1 MLCKSRML
9 AAALVTMLVAGS
21 TASAQVTTAFSYQ
34 GQLKTSGN
42 VVNSATDMQFSL
54 WTLAVGGTQIGSTV
68 TSLNVPVSNGLFS
81 VPIDFGVNPYAS
93 SQNLYLQV
101 AVRNPAGS
109 GSYSPMG
116 SRQLLTPAP
125 FSLATRGINVN
136 AAGNVGIGSSNPV
149 SRFQV
154 RNVVDGG
161 LNDPTAIFTS
171 GSCGAPCGQ
180 ENYHESVRLINDNA
194 NGQTGLGFMVEPNAT
209 INSVSDVW
217 IGTGFGADAGDQANN
232 FIIATKT
239 GATTLTNRLVVDGD
253 TGNVG
258 IGTQLPGSPPTAR
271 LQVVGNTRL
280 NGDLRFG
287 NDNENGNTI
296 RLSRF
301 NGPAN
306 FSNMYFDFGPN
317 ITTNSA
323 FIIQRNGGDIY
334 QFNMDGNAT
343 KPGGGSWGLLSDER
357 TKNDIQPLAGTLD
370 RLLKLKG
377 HSYTYKDQ
385 YVQNGRAL
393 SGMQIGLLAQEVEAV
408 FPDWVSTGPDG
419 LKMVT
424 ERSTTAI
431 MVEAMRDLRNE
442 KDAQLAQ
449 RDAMLAQRD
458 AKLEELAARMEKLEA
473 LLASQAA
480 TPASARK

>member
-1 MLCKSRML
+1 
-9 AAALVTMLVAGS
+9 
-21 TASAQVTTAFSYQ
+21 
-34 GQLKTSGN
+34 
-42 VVNSATDMQFSL
+42 
-54 WTLAVGGTQIGSTV
+54 
-68 TSLNVPVSNGLFS
+68 
-81 VPIDFGVNPYAS
+81 
-93 SQNLYLQV
+93 
-101 AVRNPAGS
+101 
-109 GSYSPMG
+109 
-116 SRQLLTPAP
+116 
-125 FSLATRGINVN
+125 
-136 AAGNVGIGSSNPV
+136 
-149 SRFQV
+149 
-154 RNVVDGG
+154 
-161 LNDPTAIFTS
+161 
-171 GSCGAPCGQ
+171 
-180 ENYHESVRLINDNA
+180 
-194 NGQTGLGFMVEPNAT
+194 
-209 INSVSDVW
+209 
-217 IGTGFGADAGDQANN
+217 
-232 FIIATKT
+232 
-239 GATTLTNRLVVDGD
+239 VDGD